1 MSARSNQPDRRGSER
16 FSVEREIYYRVVTN
30 TRGMEVSGYGRTV
43 NISSSGVM
51 FTTEQL
57 LPSRCRIQLEI
68 DWPAK
73 LDNKCA
79 LKFVA
84 EGHLLRSE
92 AGFAVLE
99 IQRYELRTKRSGS
112 HGSLSTTSPS
122 APR

>member
-1 MSARSNQPDRRGSER
+1 MSTQRDQPDRRGSER
-16 FSVEREIYYRVVTN
+16 FSIAREVHFRVIKK
-30 TRGMEVSGYGRTV
+30 RSGKEAFGYGKTV
-43 NISSSGVM
+43 NMSSSGVM
-51 FTTEQL
+51 FTTGQI
-57 LPSRCRIQLEI
+57 LPSRCRLELDV

-84 EGHLLRSE
+84 EGHVVRSE

-112 HGSLSTTSPS
+112 TSVGIPP
-122 APR
+122 AQK